1 MISTSKKFTLQLL
14 LVIFN
19 ALNLLMLFASRQAA
33 AQPFERN
40 LMARFS
46 RDDIARA
53 LIPQAQWKPY
63 PRSVA
68 EWRAAVPGQS
78 IQMLIADGEKHLNA
92 PFAAI
97 PASLILQYQ
106 RSGNRT
112 GYEDVSFAKRE
123 QLFALVLAEA
133 LEQKGRFLPDI
144 VNGIWSTCE
153 ESYWGIPA
161 HLYMQKAGVGLPDV
175 QEPSVDIFAVEAAT
189 ILGLAD
195 YLIGEKLDSIS
206 PLLRKRIYHEIDRRI
221 LTPMEKTSS
230 DYWYMQKGT
239 KSAPVNNWNPWVVS
253 CWMASLLLVEKDETR
268 RVRELQHAMRT
279 LDNYL
284 NWLGEDGAID
294 EGPSYWS
301 GAIGRLFDALNVLE
315 SASGGKLTIYDQ
327 PLVQMAESYI
337 YKVHIAGNYFINTA
351 DASPTINQDG
361 LLLYRIGRSV
371 KDSAMVQFGSW
382 AYHRLNQGEK
392 NPVPKDFSKTRRI
405 LNLLAIRDCA
415 AQPGNPPML
424 SDVWLPGIQ
433 LMAARTS
440 RGFFVA
446 SHGGHNAESHNHND
460 VGDFVLYANGE
471 PVIIDAGFGTYTAKT
486 FSKERY
492 TLWYNNSAHHNLPVI
507 NGFMQEAGAQYEAKN
522 VAYHK
527 PAASASLEMDIAAA
541 YPAEA
546 GVRQWTRK
554 IVLDKT
560 RNSLTVSDRYD
571 LKAMTKPLTQ
581 TFMTV
586 CSTRTD
592 EAGKVVFE
600 LPDQKPV
607 TLHYDAKFWEVTR
620 QQMPTDAPD
629 EKRLA
634 ENWAH
639 RAVWRILFT
648 SKTNRKA
655 GTIQYQFNQ

>member
-1 MISTSKKFTLQLL
+1 MIFRTKALLHLALL
-14 LVIFN
+14 L
-19 ALNLLMLFASRQAA
+19 LAA
-33 AQPFERN
+33 WPGVAQPFDRN

-46 RDDIARA
+46 REDIARV
-53 LIPQAQWKPY
+53 LIPQSHWKPY
-63 PRSVA
+63 PKTVA
-68 EWRAAVPGQS
+68 EWRTSIPAQS
-78 IQMLIADGEKHLNA
+78 IQMLIAHGEKHLNA
-92 PFAAI
+92 PFAAM
-97 PASLILQYQ
+97 PASLVLQYQ

-112 GYEDVSFAKRE
+112 GYEDISFAKRE
-123 QLFALVLAEA
+123 QLFALVLAES
-133 LEQKGRFLPDI
+133 LEQNGRFLSDI

-161 HLYMQKAGVGLPDV
+161 HLYMQKAGIGLPDP
-175 QEPSVDIFAVEAAT
+175 QDPSVDIFAVEAST
-189 ILGLAD
+189 VLGLAD
-195 YLIGEKLDSIS
+195 YFLARQLDSIS
-206 PLLRKRIYHEIDRRI
+206 PLLRKRIYYEIDRRI

-230 DYWYMQKGT
+230 EYWYMQKGT
-239 KSAPVNNWNPWVVS
+239 KAAPVNNWNPWVVS
-253 CWMASLLLVEKDETR
+253 CWMASLLLVEKDEDR

-284 NWLGEDGAID
+284 NWLGADGAID

-315 SASGGKLTIYDQ
+315 SASGGNLVIYDQ

-371 KDSAMVQFGSW
+371 QDRAMEQFGSW
-382 AYHRLNQGEK
+382 AYHQLNNGEK

-405 LNLLAIRDCA
+405 SNLLAIRDCA
-415 AQPGNPPML
+415 NQQGMPPML

-433 LMAARTS
+433 LMAARS
-440 RGFFVA
+440 PQGLFAA

-460 VGDFVLYANGE
+460 VGDFVLYAGGE
-471 PVIIDAGFGTYTAKT
+471 PVVIDVGFGTYTAKT

-492 TLWYNNSAHHNLPVI
+492 TLWYNNSAYHNLPVI
-507 NGFMQEAGAQYEAKN
+507 NGFAQEAGPQYEARN

-527 PAASASLEMDIAAA
+527 PATSASLTMDIAAA

-546 GVRQWTRK
+546 GVLKWKRT
-554 IVLDKT
+554 VLLDKVKSDLTIRDQYELRNLT
-560 RNSLTVSDRYD
+560 R
-571 LKAMTKPLTQ
+571 PLTQ

-586 CSTRTD
+586 CNTRTD
-592 EAGKVVFE
+592 EPGMVIFE
-600 LPDQKPV
+600 VPGQKPV
-607 TLHYDAKFWEVTR
+607 VMQYDPAFWQASKEP
-620 QQMPTDAPD
+620 MPTDAPD

-634 ENWAH
+634 ENWGH
-639 RAVWRILFT
+639 RPVWRILLT
-648 SKTNRKA
+648 SRTRKKS
-655 GTIQYQFNQ
+655 GTIQYQFKQ